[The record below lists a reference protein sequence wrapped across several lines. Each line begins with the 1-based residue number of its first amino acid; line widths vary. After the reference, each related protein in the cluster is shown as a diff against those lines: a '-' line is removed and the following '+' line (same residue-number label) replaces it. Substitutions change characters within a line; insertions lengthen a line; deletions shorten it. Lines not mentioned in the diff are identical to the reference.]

1 MVALFL
7 SAFVTFFVVID
18 PPGCAPIFAS
28 LTRGGSDAHRRS
40 MAFRSVGIAAVILI
54 IFAFVGEPLLKALG
68 ISLGAFRIAGG
79 IMVFL
84 IALEMVFEKRTERR
98 EGRAEEIN
106 RRHAEQHKVEPEDV
120 SVFPMAIPMIA
131 GPGSIATVMLVTAH
145 NDGTALLV
153 VLAALAS
160 VLTLTLVALLAAGA
174 IMNVLGVK
182 LEAMI
187 TRVLG
192 VLLAALAAQF
202 VIDGVRAS
210 FSLSAATV

>member
-1 MVALFL
+1 MIALFL
-7 SAFVTFFVVID
+7 SAFVTLFVVID

-28 LTRGGSDAHRRS
+28 LTSGASNHQRRV
-40 MAFRSVGIAAVILI
+40 MALRSTMIATVLLL
-54 IFAFVGEPLLKALG
+54 IFALVGEKLLDTLG
-68 ISLGAFRIAGG
+68 ISLDAFRIAGG

-98 EGRAEEIN
+98 EGRAEEISKKA
-106 RRHAEQHKVEPEDV
+106 AEEHREIEDI

-131 GPGSIATVMLVTAH
+131 GPGSIATTMLLVSRSHGYEQTLVVIA
-145 NDGTALLV
+145 ALLS
-153 VLAALAS
+153 VLA
-160 VLTLTLVALLAAGA
+160 LTLIALFAAGP
-174 IMNVLGVK
+174 IMRVLGPK

-202 VIDGVRAS
+202 VIDGIT
-210 FSLSAATV
+210 AAFHLN

>member
-1 MVALFL
+1 MIAMFL
-7 SAFVTFFVVID
+7 SAFVTLFVVID

-28 LTRGGSDAHRRS
+28 LTSGASNAQRRV
-40 MAFRSVGIAAVILI
+40 MAIRSSAIASVLLLL
-54 IFAFVGEPLLKALG
+54 FALVGEVLLRTLG
-68 ISLGAFRIAGG
+68 ISLDAFRIAGG

-98 EGRAEEIN
+98 EGRAEEISKKA
-106 RRHAEQHKVEPEDV
+106 AEEHREIEDI

-131 GPGSIATVMLVTAH
+131 GPGSIATTM
-145 NDGTALLV
+145 LLV
-153 VLAALAS
+153 SRSHGIEQTVIVIAALISVLVLTLAALM
-160 VLTLTLVALLAAGA
+160 AAGP
-174 IMNVLGVK
+174 IMRVLGPK

-202 VIDGVRAS
+202 VIDGVKAS
-210 FSLSAATV
+210 FGL